1 MEKEGSMYYSP
12 VSYIQGIGFYYVK
25 GRSQGLFLVGECKVW
40 LNVSES
46 LGLNWKQMK
55 FRNDL
60 SKPSNAM
67 LHGKRF
73 FGLEIYYLFIITKK
87 NEENEY
93 TVMEIK
99 FYELYNFN

>member
-1 MEKEGSMYYSP
+1 
-12 VSYIQGIGFYYVK
+12 
-25 GRSQGLFLVGECKVW
+25 
-40 LNVSES
+40 
-46 LGLNWKQMK
+46 MK